1 MKHYLLQS
9 FSLLVAVFTFVL
21 LVRFFRFD
29 AYLVKQETIMYQ
41 IGQIVGSLLKVVAM
55 GSLSYLL
62 WQRSRSISARASQ

>member
-9 FSLLVAVFTFVL
+9 FSVLVAVFTLVL

-29 AYLVKQETIMYQ
+29 AYLVMPETIMYQ

-62 WQRSRSISARASQ
+62 WHRSRSISARESQ